1 MERTSY
7 IRGDFIE
14 RFSIFTNAYG
24 RARSKE
30 EKSYLAEDFL
40 KNCTDDEVALVRD
53 VIGDVLQK
61 NRFNLPYK
69 LFD

>member
-1 MERTSY
+1 V
-7 IRGDFIE
+7 
-14 RFSIFTNAYG
+14 YG

-53 VIGDVLQK
+53 VINDVLQK